1 MGLEIPSTTCWG
13 VVEFHGPGNPGP
25 TIGRGHGRPRMQCGH
40 RHCACA
46 NSTTLL
52 GLPLCISI
60 FTTSP
65 LRMQKHSGAAHR
77 GPVGSRL
84 PGGCMGGPSAGGAV
98 DGERLPRGLLGG
110 GGPPVDPQGVLDW
123 PMGVHGPGSQIQC
136 NRYLSFGAHGAT
148 SELTVQ
154 HSESLGVL

>member
-1 MGLEIPSTTCWG
+1 
-13 VVEFHGPGNPGP
+13 
-25 TIGRGHGRPRMQCGH
+25 MQCGH

-52 GLPLCISI
+52 GLPLCMSR

-110 GGPPVDPQGVLDW
+110 RARCGSPRGVGL
-123 PMGVHGPGSQIQC
+123 
-136 NRYLSFGAHGAT
+136 AHGRPWAWVPDPMQQISFFRSSRCNIGIDGAT
-148 SELTVQ
+148 FGI
-154 HSESLGVL
+154 LGCAVSRRVACRSSTQSVGAGNSNAMGFVVPWLLVL